1 MAIVI
6 INIRIFQ
13 NIGFLLCFSCA
24 SSSLVLFLF
33 FLTNLRISHWEP
45 VYLYGTHEQVCDG
58 PHVPP
63 FKQGGSQTAVKNN
76 PTRLTYL

>member
-24 SSSLVLFLF
+24 SSSVVLFI
-33 FLTNLRISHWEP
+33 FLTNLRISHREP
-45 VYLYGTHEQVCDG
+45 EYLESSHEQVCDG
-58 PHVPP
+58 VHVPP
-63 FKQGGSQTAVKNN
+63 FKQEGSQTAVKKK
-76 PTRLTYL
+76 PTRLTFL